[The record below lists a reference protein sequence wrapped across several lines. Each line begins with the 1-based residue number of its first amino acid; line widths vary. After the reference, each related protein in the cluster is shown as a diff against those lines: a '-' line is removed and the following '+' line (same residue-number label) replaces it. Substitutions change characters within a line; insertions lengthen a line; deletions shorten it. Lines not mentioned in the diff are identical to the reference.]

1 MGQAALS
8 RYLKWPLVVVLL
20 TALVL
25 SAIWHYLE
33 YEQRNRLEQALAE
46 RGIVTQSLQ
55 KQLSQQ
61 KDSYR
66 QLNENFGRVQE
77 ERLLTEARLREF
89 EARLRELTGMEWDT
103 KYEAARLENETLR
116 QEYAEAKR
124 QHEIETGRLERAQ
137 NFLIAENNNLKSIT
151 VKRAES
157 NEDLMENISQLETE
171 NKQFKKT
178 ITRLESIPEKLPE
191 TKPESV
197 EPAPA
202 VAART
207 GPNKGSDVY
216 RHVRLQSLSSA
227 LLNRDSTDRMKILVS
242 VIPTIPNGV
251 SGSEFLSL
259 VSGMQSEDI
268 LAAIRMTHQHI
279 IRPLDSEVI
288 GELVANMSEKDAES
302 AGVILYSGE

>member
-8 RYLKWPLVVVLL
+8 RYLKWPWVVVLL
-20 TALVL
+20 TTLVL
-25 SAIWHYLE
+25 SATWHYLE

-46 RGIVTQSLQ
+46 RGIVIQSLQ

-66 QLNENFGRVQE
+66 QLNENFGRIQE
-77 ERLLTEARLREF
+77 ERLLT

-151 VKRAES
+151 VKQAES
-157 NEDLMENISQLETE
+157 NESLMENFSLLETE

-178 ITRLESIPEKLPE
+178 IARLESIPERLPE
-191 TKPESV
+191 TKPETV

-202 VAART
+202 VTART
-207 GPNKGSDVY
+207 GPNKGSKGSDVY

-227 LLNRDSTDRMKILVS
+227 LLDRDSPDRMKILVS

-279 IRPLDSEVI
+279 IRPLDSQVI
-288 GELVANMSEKDAES
+288 GELVANMNEKDAES
-302 AGVILYSGE
+302 AGIILYSGE